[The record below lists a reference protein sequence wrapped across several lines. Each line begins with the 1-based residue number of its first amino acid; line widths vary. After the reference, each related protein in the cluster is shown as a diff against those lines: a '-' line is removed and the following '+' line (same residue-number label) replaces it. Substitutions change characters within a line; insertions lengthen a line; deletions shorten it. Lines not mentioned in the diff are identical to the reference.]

1 MNNNMSMENVQPKTE
16 RVKQMF
22 DHIAPTYDRLNHI
35 LSLLIDKI
43 WRRRVVRIVSKL
55 GAKQILDVAT
65 GTGDLAIAMAGK
77 IEGSTVCG
85 VDLSPEMLEVART
98 KVLKQG
104 LSERI
109 TLMEGN
115 AEHLALDSE
124 SVDAVTIAF
133 GIRNFENKKACL
145 AELKRLIRPGGHL
158 VILEFSNPT
167 NPLINCLYRF
177 YSHKILPWV
186 GGLISKNRSAYEYLP
201 ASVDGFPNPN
211 SFAAIIEK
219 AGFRDVTRRSQS
231 FGIAQIYIA
240 QKV

>member
-1 MNNNMSMENVQPKTE
+1 MTVQPKTE
-16 RVKQMF
+16 RVKEMF

-35 LSLLIDKI
+35 LSLSIDKI
-43 WRRRVVRIVSKL
+43 WRRRVVRRVLKL
-55 GAKQILDVAT
+55 GAKEILDVAT
-65 GTGDLAIAMAGK
+65 GTGDLAIAMARK
-77 IEGSTVCG
+77 IEGSTICG

-98 KVLKQG
+98 KVLNLG

-109 TLMEGN
+109 SLMEGN
-115 AEHLALDSE
+115 AEHLELDSE

-133 GIRNFENKKACL
+133 GIRNFENKEACL
-145 AELKRLIRPGGHL
+145 AELNRVIRPGGHL

-167 NPLINCLYRF
+167 NPFINYIYRF
-177 YSHKILPWV
+177 YSHKVLPWV

-211 SFAAIIEK
+211 NFVAIIEK
-219 AGFRDVTRRSQS
+219 AGYTNVTRRSQS

-240 QKV
+240 QKR